1 MRKYEERF
9 RGGGVQQEAQTVHR
23 NRSFSLGLMLLVM
36 IMAGCAQLPG
46 SSQSRPAT
54 PEPTATPSEVIELSR
69 RVTAL
74 ENWEIRRNL
83 AQDNAA
89 KVGRS
94 AAATQ
99 VAPKSLACVRIP
111 MALKR
116 TLDYAEFRH
125 SMEMT
130 YTASCLY
137 EVDRLA
143 ETQAANTIK
152 PVPPQPPLTPK
163 KVPPAKKKN

>member
-1 MRKYEERF
+1 MERL

-23 NRSFSLGLMLLVM
+23 KRSFSFGLMLLVM

-46 SSQSRPAT
+46 SSQPRPAA
-54 PEPTATPSEVIELSR
+54 PESTATPSEVIELSR

-83 AQDNAA
+83 AQDNATR
-89 KVGRS
+89 VGRN

-111 MALKR
+111 IALKQS
-116 TLDYAEFRH
+116 LHYADFGRL
-125 SMEMT
+125 MEVV

-143 ETQAANTIK
+143 ETQAANTVK
-152 PVPPQPPLTPK
+152 PVPPQPPLMLK
-163 KVPPAKKKN
+163 KATPPAKK

>member
-1 MRKYEERF
+1 MHGK
-9 RGGGVQQEAQTVHR
+9 
-23 NRSFSLGLMLLVM
+23 RSFSLGLMVLLVM

-46 SSQSRPAT
+46 SIQSRPAT
-54 PEPTATPSEVIELSR
+54 PEPAATPPEVIDLSR
-69 RVTAL
+69 RVLAL

-143 ETQAANTIK
+143 ETQAATSR
-152 PVPPQPPLTPK
+152 PDVPPPPAAK
-163 KVPPAKKKN
+163 KVPPPKKAEKNDRKP